1 MIKDTFT
8 IKSLENLTGIKVPTI
23 RMWEKRYGI
32 LTPTRSKTG
41 IREYTIDELSL
52 MLNIAFLN
60 NHGWKISKIAR
71 LSQKEIHASVNSLVL
86 QKSNAHFDLE
96 QFIITMLT
104 FNENEFNSIF
114 KKLMKERSFENIF
127 EQIFIPLLERV
138 GILWQTNTIEII
150 HEHFIT
156 SLISQK
162 LINQIENQK
171 IVEDEDQK
179 RYILFLPKNEI
190 HELGLRYIQYKLIKA
205 NKLTVYLGNHT
216 ELAHLLRFGNNP
228 QIELIAN
235 LTVNPDN
242 KSLGQYLESLKLFVD
257 KTNLIIHLLGIQ
269 FNIHKVSRSPH
280 KNINIYSLP
289 EQLMEQINLH
299 E

>member
-41 IREYTIDELSL
+41 IREYTIEELSI

-71 LSQKEIHASVNSLVL
+71 LSQKEINASVNSLVL
-86 QKSNAHFDLE
+86 QKSNVHFDLE

-104 FNENEFNSIF
+104 FNENEFNTIF
-114 KKLMKERSFENIF
+114 KKLMKETSFENIF

-190 HELGLRYIQYKLIKA
+190 HELGLRYIQYKLNKA

-216 ELAHLLRFGNNP
+216 ELAHLLRFGNNS

-235 LTVNPDN
+235 LTVNPNN
-242 KSLGQYLESLKLFVD
+242 KSLDQYLESLKLFAD
-257 KTNLIIHLLGIQ
+257 ETNLIIHLMGAQ
-269 FNIHKVSRSPH
+269 FNIHKVSQSPH
-280 KNINIYSLP
+280 QNIKIYSRP
-289 EQLMEQINLH
+289 EQLMEQISLQ